1 MISTDWSVSMSL
13 TSDDSLEPGLYIC
26 PTPIGNLEDITLRV
40 LKTLALADIVAA
52 EDTRHSIRL
61 LNHYGIRKK
70 LLSYHEHNLKK
81 RGPEILEEIRG
92 GKAVALVS
100 DAGMPGI
107 SDPGADILRLC
118 IEASLPVIVLPGATA
133 SVTALVAS
141 GLRTDR
147 FAFWGFPERQ
157 SGRRKEQLE
166 AMLNQEGTVIL
177 YESPH
182 RIEATLKDL
191 LTVGGDRP
199 VVLAREI
206 TKRYEEYLRG
216 NLTDLIA
223 RVSEAPVK
231 GELVLLFEGA
241 PGRNLP
247 EVDGDARMKA
257 LLEEGLPTKEI
268 ARILARETGKS
279 RNEIY
284 QVLIKNEQ

>member
-1 MISTDWSVSMSL
+1 MTFTDWNVSMSL
-13 TSDDSLEPGLYIC
+13 TSDDSLQAGLYIC

-40 LKTLALADIVAA
+40 LKVLALADIIAA

-81 RGPEILEEIRG
+81 RGPEIIEEIRG
-92 GKAVALVS
+92 GRSVALVS

-118 IEASLPVIVLPGATA
+118 IEASLPVVVLPGPTA
-133 SVTALVAS
+133 SITALVAS

-166 AMLNQEGTVIL
+166 TILNQDGTAIL

-182 RIEATLKDL
+182 RIEATLADL

-223 RVSEAPVK
+223 RIRETPVK

-241 PGRNLP
+241 PGRNIP
-247 EVDGDARMKA
+247 EVDEGARRQA
-257 LLEEGLPTKEI
+257 LLAEGLPKKEI
-268 ARILARETGKS
+268 ARILAKETGKS
-279 RNEIY
+279 RNEVY
-284 QVLIKNEQ
+284 QSLIQNNE

>member
-1 MISTDWSVSMSL
+1 MTFTDWNVSTSL
-13 TSDDSLEPGLYIC
+13 TSDDSLEAGLYIC
-26 PTPIGNLEDITLRV
+26 PTPIGNLEDITIRV
-40 LKTLALADIVAA
+40 LKVLALADIVAA

-70 LLSYHEHNLKK
+70 LVSYHEHNLKK
-81 RGPEILEEIRG
+81 RGPEIIEEIRA

-118 IEASLPVIVLPGATA
+118 VDAALKVVVLPGPTA

-147 FAFWGFPERQ
+147 FTFWGFPERQ
-157 SGRRKEQLE
+157 GGRRKDQLE
-166 AMLNQEGTVIL
+166 AMLDQEGTAIL

-182 RIEATLKDL
+182 RIESTLKDL
-191 LTVGGDRP
+191 LEAGGDRP

-216 NLTDLIA
+216 NLTEVIA
-223 RVSEAPVK
+223 RIAERPLK
-231 GELVLLFEGA
+231 GEMVLLFEGS
-241 PGRNLP
+241 PGRNTP
-247 EVDGDARMKA
+247 EVDEEGRLKQ
-257 LLEEGLPTKEI
+257 LIEEGLPKKEI
-268 ARILARETGKS
+268 ARILAKETGKS

-284 QVLIKNEQ
+284 QSLIQK